1 MYGNSCRSQM
11 AEGILKSFD
20 KKMQVFSAGIKP
32 EKEISHFA
40 VKVMLENGIDISKNY
55 PKNIKLFKNENFDY
69 LITLSENAKKKC
81 RDLNVNKEINFEVK
95 DPFEVSGTNEEIISE
110 YRKVRDEISN
120 LLKTLSYNY

>member
-1 MYGNSCRSQM
+1 M

-20 KKMQVFSAGIKP
+20 KNLQVFSAGIKP

-40 VKVMLENGIDISKNY
+40 VKVMPEIGIDISKNY
-55 PKNIKLFKNENFDY
+55 PKNIKLFKNEYFDY

-81 RDLNVNKEINFEVK
+81 RDLNVKKEIHFEVK
-95 DPFEVSGTNEEIISE
+95 DPFEVRGTNEEIMSE

-120 LLKTLSYNY
+120 LLKNFSYNL

>member
-1 MYGNSCRSQM
+1 M

-40 VKVMLENGIDISKNY
+40 VKVMLENGIDIRKNY

-69 LITLSENAKKKC
+69 LITLSKNAKEEC
-81 RDLNVNKEINFEVK
+81 RDLNINKEIHFEVK

-120 LLKTLSYNY
+120 LLKTLSYNF